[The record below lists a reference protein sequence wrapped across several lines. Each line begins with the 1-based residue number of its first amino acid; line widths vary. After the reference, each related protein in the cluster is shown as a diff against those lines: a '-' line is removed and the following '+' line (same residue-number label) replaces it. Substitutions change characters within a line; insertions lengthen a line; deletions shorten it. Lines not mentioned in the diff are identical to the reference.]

1 MKALLD
7 EIESM
12 ILVGNER
19 TAQRKELMESTLA
32 KAGEIYSAIKKPS
45 QVLKVP
51 DNVEIEEPAYT
62 GEPIEIGE
70 SVNAGES
77 ADIAG
82 YVEGKGNDAAI
93 LDIPLVCSCGKPWK
107 EGAQFCSKCG
117 AKRPVIE
124 IIDQVLC
131 PDGHENSPGA
141 KFCRICG
148 KKIV

>member
-12 ILVGNER
+12 ILAGNER

-32 KAGEIYSAIKKPS
+32 KASEIYSAIKKPS

-51 DNVEIEEPAYT
+51 GNVEIEEPAYT
-62 GEPIEIGE
+62 GEPTEIRE
-70 SVNAGES
+70 SVNAGEL
-77 ADIAG
+77 ADIAD
-82 YVEGKGNDAAI
+82 YVEGNDVEI

-124 IIDQVLC
+124 IIDRALC

>member
-51 DNVEIEEPAYT
+51 DNVEIKEPAYT
-62 GEPIEIGE
+62 GEPTEIRE
-70 SVNAGES
+70 SVNAGEL
-77 ADIAG
+77 ADIAD
-82 YVEGKGNDAAI
+82 YVGGKGNDAAI

-124 IIDQVLC
+124 IIDRVLC